1 MLALATVGR
10 KRFAV
15 NAPSPMVKSLPAEIP
30 YRTVRALLDWRA
42 AEVPERKALIA
53 PSLVSGSEEH
63 VDYATLRRESIVV
76 AAALAELGVTKGDR
90 VGIML
95 GNDGALES
103 HLVYHASHWLGA
115 INVPVNDRYVA
126 RELAYVLKFIAPAA
140 LVYDGRFAPVLEGL
154 SDLLTGTALLEV
166 SPTPRLGRGYAAAVA
181 EPRPDPEPA
190 PLDERDVADWI
201 FTSGT
206 TGTPKA
212 VGLPHANSVA
222 CGYQA
227 VPVWGLDESSVYQSF
242 APFFTSTGCHTNLLS
257 CLVAGCTYAIEP
269 TFDVDATL
277 DRMRRYGTTSTF
289 LINSVLALI
298 FDRRGEEALVDG
310 DFPALRRICWG
321 GQAGSAAFGRRVC
334 SVGRRMGIELTNVYG
349 LTESGNA
356 GIMLIPSDHAEAA
369 QRAGPD
375 GISIGRTPFHPWVE
389 HTVLRPDGTPVEVG
403 ELGELC
409 LRGPSTM
416 PGYVRDPQGS
426 AEVLRHGWLYTGDV
440 CRVDDAGF
448 VYYVDRGKQMIR
460 RSGLNISSVEVEGV
474 LLAHPGIVEAAVV
487 PRPNPVLG
495 EDVRAVVVATG
506 DPPPSAAEVIEF
518 CAERLAD
525 YKVPS
530 VIEFVDALPR
540 NGMGRVIKG
549 ALTAQSGLAG
559 SAASE
564 PIAGV

>member
-1 MLALATVGR
+1 MDV
-10 KRFAV
+10 V
-15 NAPSPMVKSLPAEIP
+15 ESLPAEIP

-42 AEVPERKALIA
+42 TEIPERKALIA
-53 PSLVSGSEEH
+53 QSLVSASEEH
-63 VDYATLRRESIVV
+63 LDYATLRRESIRV
-76 AAALAELGVTKGDR
+76 AGALATAGVGKGER

-115 INVPVNDRYVA
+115 INVPVNNRYVA
-126 RELAYVLKFIAPAA
+126 RELAYVLEFIAPAA
-140 LVYDGRFAPVLEGL
+140 LVYDGRFAPILEQLSGL
-154 SDLLTGTALLEV
+154 LADTALLEV
-166 SPTPRLGRGYAAAVA
+166 SGTPRLGRSYAALVA
-181 EPRPDPEPA
+181 EPRPAPEPA
-190 PLDERDVADWI
+190 PLDEHDIADWI

-206 TGTPKA
+206 TGNPKA

-227 VPVWGLDESSVYQSF
+227 IPLWGLDETSVYQSF
-242 APFFTSTGCHTNLLS
+242 APFFTSTGCHTNLLA
-257 CLVAGCTYAIEP
+257 CIVAGCTYAVEP
-269 TFDVDATL
+269 EFDVDATL
-277 DRMRRYGTTSTF
+277 ERMRRYGTTSTF

-298 FDRRGEEALVDG
+298 LDRRGEGALVDG

-321 GQAGSAAFGRRVC
+321 GQAATADFGRRLYDVAQ
-334 SVGRRMGIELTNVYG
+334 RMGIELTNVYG

-356 GIMLIPSDHAEAA
+356 GIMLVPSDHAEAVR
-369 QRAGPD
+369 RAGVD
-375 GISIGRTPFHPWVE
+375 GVSIGRTPFHPWVE
-389 HTVLRPDGTPVEVG
+389 HAVLREDGTPVEVA

-416 PGYVRDPQGS
+416 PGYIGDPEGS

-448 VYYVDRGKQMIR
+448 VYFVDRSKQMIR
-460 RSGLNISSVEVEGV
+460 RSGLNISSAEVEGV
-474 LLAHPGIVEAAVV
+474 LLSHPGIAEAAVV

-495 EDVRAVVVATG
+495 EDVRAVVVAAAG
-506 DPPPSAAEVIEF
+506 LPPPTQDELIDF
-518 CAERLAD
+518 CAARLAD

-530 VIEFVDALPR
+530 AVEFVAALPR

-549 ALTAQSGLAG
+549 ALTGQSGLLGTGGA
-559 SAASE
+559 
-564 PIAGV
+564 

>member
-1 MLALATVGR
+1 MNAAS
-10 KRFAV
+10 AMV
-15 NAPSPMVKSLPAEIP
+15 NSLPADIP

-42 AEVPERKALIA
+42 DEVPERKALIA

-63 VDYATLRRESIVV
+63 LDYATLRRESIRVAGAL
-76 AAALAELGVTKGDR
+76 AAAGVEKGDR

-115 INVPVNDRYVA
+115 INVPVNNRYVA
-126 RELAYVLKFIAPAA
+126 RELAYVLGFIAPAV
-140 LVYDGRFAPVLEGL
+140 LVYDGRFAPMLDGL
-154 SDLLTGTALLEV
+154 SDLLGDTALLEV
-166 SPTPRLGRGYAAAVA
+166 SPAPRLGHSYAAMVGA
-181 EPRPDPEPA
+181 PRPSPPPA
-190 PLDERDVADWI
+190 PLDEHDIADWI

-227 VPVWGLDESSVYQSF
+227 IPLWGLDETSVYQSF

-257 CLVAGCTYAIEP
+257 CIVAGCTYAIEP

-277 DRMRRYGTTSTF
+277 ERMRRYGTTSTF

-298 FDRRGEEALVDG
+298 FDRRGEEALVGG

-321 GQAGSAAFGRRVC
+321 GQAVSSDFGRRVYG
-334 SVGRRMGIELTNVYG
+334 VAERMGIELTNVYG

-356 GIMLIPSDHAEAA
+356 GIMLIPSDHAEAVR
-369 QRAGPD
+369 RAGPD
-375 GISIGRTPFHPWVE
+375 GVSIGRTPFHPWIE
-389 HTVLRPDGTPVEVG
+389 HAVLRPDGIPVDVG

-416 PGYVRDPQGS
+416 PGYIRDPKGT

-448 VYYVDRGKQMIR
+448 VYFVDRSKQMIR

-474 LLAHPGIVEAAVV
+474 LLSHPGIAEAAVV

-495 EDVRAVVVATG
+495 EDVRAVVVAAG
-506 DPPPSAAEVIEF
+506 DPPPSEAEIIAF

-530 VIEFVDALPR
+530 VVEFVGALPR

-549 ALTAQSGLAG
+549 ALTGQSSLVGG
-559 SAASE
+559 SDA
-564 PIAGV
+564 

>member
-1 MLALATVGR
+1 
-10 KRFAV
+10 
-15 NAPSPMVKSLPAEIP
+15 MVTSLPPDIP
-30 YRTVRALLDWRA
+30 HRTVRALLDWRA
-42 AEVPERKALIA
+42 AESPARKALIA

-63 VDYATLRRESIVV
+63 VDFATLRRKSIEVAGAL
-76 AAALAELGVTKGDR
+76 AAAGVVKGDR
-90 VGIML
+90 VGIMMD
-95 GNDGALES
+95 NDGALES

-115 INVPVNDRYVA
+115 INVPVNHRYVA
-126 RELAYVLKFIAPAA
+126 RELARALEFIAPAA
-140 LVYDGRFAPVLEGL
+140 LVYDGRFAPVLAGL
-154 SDLLTGTALLEV
+154 SDLLANTALLEI
-166 SPTPRLGRGYAAAVA
+166 SPAPRLGRNFAAVVA

-190 PLDERDVADWI
+190 PLDEHDIADWI

-206 TGTPKA
+206 TGMPKA

-227 VPVWGLDESSVYQSF
+227 VPVWGLDEASVYQSF

-269 TFDVDATL
+269 AFDVDDTL
-277 DRMRRYGTTSTF
+277 ERMRRYGTTSTF
-289 LINSVLALI
+289 LISSALALI
-298 FDRRGEEALVDG
+298 FDRRGDEAFLNR

-321 GQAGSAAFGRRVC
+321 GQAASAELGRRLY
-334 SVGRRMGIELTNVYG
+334 RIAQQMGIELTNIYG

-356 GIMLIPSDHAEAA
+356 GIMLIPSDHAEAIK
-369 QRAGPD
+369 RAGPD
-375 GISIGRTPFHPWVE
+375 GVSIGRTPFHPWVE
-389 HTVLRPDGTPVEVG
+389 FAVLRQDGTPVEVG

-416 PGYVRDPQGS
+416 PGYVGDPEAS
-426 AEVLRHGWLYTGDV
+426 AEVLRNGWLYTGDI

-474 LLAHPGIVEAAVV
+474 LLSHPGITEAAVV

-495 EDVRAVVVATG
+495 EDVRAVVVARA
-506 DPPPSAAEVIEF
+506 DPPPSEQEVIEF

-530 VIEFVDALPR
+530 VVEFVDALPR

-549 ALTAQSGLAG
+549 ALTGQSGLVG
-559 SAASE
+559 G
-564 PIAGV
+564 PG